1 MKKFSIVAKDDQESL
16 LIAKDIRK
24 RLFHGEMSYSEK
36 EPDIVCVIG
45 GDGTFLAAV
54 HKYVN
59 ILDKTVFVGIN
70 TGTLG
75 FFIDYTVDEI
85 DNYINDIL
93 YKEPEIER
101 HRLLKATVVSD
112 RIRSFLAVNEV
123 RIDNMVRT
131 QNIEVLVNGNK
142 LEDFRGSGLC
152 ISTQSGSTAYNR
164 AINGAVVERGLE
176 IMQLAE
182 IAGVHNIHYRS
193 LGAPLILSGENVITL
208 NSDYDETSLLCF
220 DRYAINLKGVS
231 SVEVTLTQESFKL
244 ARYNEVNYIKKF
256 SQLF

>member
-1 MKKFSIVAKDDQESL
+1 MKKFSIATKDDQESL
-16 LIAKDIRK
+16 LVAKDIRK

-36 EPDIVCVIG
+36 EPDIVCVVG

-85 DNYINDIL
+85 DKYINDIL
-93 YKEPEIER
+93 YKEPEIES
-101 HRLLKATVVSD
+101 HRLLKTTVYSEKT
-112 RIRSFLAVNEV
+112 RSYLAVNEV

-131 QNIEVLVNGNK
+131 QNIEVQVNGNK
-142 LEDFRGSGLC
+142 LEGFRGSGLC
-152 ISTQSGSTAYNR
+152 ISSQAGSTAYNR
-164 AINGAVVERGLE
+164 AIKGAVVEKGLE
-176 IMQLAE
+176 IMQMAE
-182 IAGVHNIHYRS
+182 IAGVHNVHYRS
-193 LGAPLILSGENVITL
+193 LGAPLILSGNNTISL
-208 NSDYDETSLLCF
+208 YSDFDETSLLCF
-220 DRYAINLKGVS
+220 DRYAINLKGVTA
-231 SVEVTLTQESFKL
+231 VDVTLAEKSFKL
-244 ARYNEVNYIKKF
+244 ARYDEFNYIKHF

>member
-1 MKKFSIVAKDDQESL
+1 MKKFSIAAKDDQESL
-16 LIAKDIRK
+16 LVAKDIRK

-36 EPDIVCVIG
+36 EPDIVCVVG

-75 FFIDYTVDEI
+75 FFLDYTVDEI
-85 DNYINDIL
+85 DKYINDIL
-93 YKEPEIER
+93 YKEPEIES
-101 HRLLKATVVSD
+101 HRLLKTTVYSEKT
-112 RIRSFLAVNEV
+112 RSYLAVNEV

-131 QNIEVLVNGNK
+131 QNIEVQVNGNK

-152 ISTQSGSTAYNR
+152 ISSQAGSTAYNR
-164 AINGAVVERGLE
+164 AIKGAVVEKGLE

-182 IAGVHNIHYRS
+182 IAGVHNVHYRS
-193 LGAPLILSGENVITL
+193 LGAPLILSGNNTISL
-208 NSDYDETSLLCF
+208 YSDFDETSLLCF
-220 DRYAINLKGVS
+220 DRYAINLKGVTA
-231 SVEVTLTQESFKL
+231 VDVTLAEKSFKL
-244 ARYNEVNYIKKF
+244 ARYDEFNYIKHF

>member
-1 MKKFSIVAKDDQESL
+1 MKKFSIAAKDDQESL
-16 LIAKDIRK
+16 LVAKDIRK

-36 EPDIVCVIG
+36 EPDIVCVVG

-85 DNYINDIL
+85 DKYINDIL
-93 YKEPEIER
+93 YKEPEIES
-101 HRLLKATVVSD
+101 HRLLKTTVYSEKT
-112 RIRSFLAVNEV
+112 RSYLAVNEV

-131 QNIEVLVNGNK
+131 QNIEVQVNGNK

-152 ISTQSGSTAYNR
+152 ISSQAGSTAYNR
-164 AINGAVVERGLE
+164 AIKGAVVEKGLE

-182 IAGVHNIHYRS
+182 IAGVHNVHYRS
-193 LGAPLILSGENVITL
+193 LGAPLILSGNNTISL
-208 NSDYDETSLLCF
+208 YSDFDETSLLCF
-220 DRYAINLKGVS
+220 DRYAINLKGVTA
-231 SVEVTLTQESFKL
+231 VDITLAEKSFKL
-244 ARYNEVNYIKKF
+244 ARYEEFNYIKHF

>member
-1 MKKFSIVAKDDQESL
+1 MKKFSIAAKDDQESL

-36 EPDIVCVIG
+36 EPDIVCVVG

-85 DNYINDIL
+85 DKYINDIL
-93 YKEPEIER
+93 YKEPEIES
-101 HRLLKATVVSD
+101 HRLLKSTVYSEKT
-112 RIRSFLAVNEV
+112 RSYLAVNEV
-123 RIDNMVRT
+123 RIDNMVKT
-131 QNIEVLVNGNK
+131 QNIEVQVNGNK

-152 ISTQSGSTAYNR
+152 ISSQAGSTAYNR
-164 AINGAVVERGLE
+164 AIKGAVVEKGLE

-182 IAGVHNIHYRS
+182 IAGVHNVHYRS
-193 LGAPLILSGENVITL
+193 LGAPLILSGNNTISL
-208 NSDYDETSLLCF
+208 YSDFDETSLLCF
-220 DRYAINLKGVS
+220 DRYAINLKGVTA
-231 SVEVTLTQESFKL
+231 VDVTLAEKSFKL
-244 ARYNEVNYIKKF
+244 ARYDEFNYIKHF

>member
-24 RLFHGEMSYSEK
+24 RLFNGEMSYSEK
-36 EPDIVCVIG
+36 EPDIVCVVG
-45 GDGTFLAAV
+45 GDGTFLAAI

-59 ILDKTVFVGIN
+59 ILDKAVFVGIN

-93 YKEPEIER
+93 YKEPEIET
-101 HRLLKATVVSD
+101 HRLLKTTVISEKT
-112 RIRSFLAVNEV
+112 RSYLAVNEA

-131 QNIEVLVNGNK
+131 QNIEVQVNGVK
-142 LEDFRGSGLC
+142 FEDFRGSGLC

-164 AINGAVVERGLE
+164 AIKGAVVERGLE

-182 IAGVHNIHYRS
+182 IAGVHNVHYRS
-193 LGAPLILSGENVITL
+193 LGAPLILSGDNTISL
-208 NSDYDETSLLCF
+208 YSDFDETSLLCF
-220 DRYAINLKGVS
+220 DRYAVNLKGVTAI
-231 SVEVTLTQESFKL
+231 EITLAEESFSL
-244 ARYNEVNYIKKF
+244 ARYSEFNYIKKF

>member
-1 MKKFSIVAKDDQESL
+1 MKKFSIAAKDDQESL

-36 EPDIVCVIG
+36 EPDIVCVVG

-85 DNYINDIL
+85 DKYINDIL
-93 YKEPEIER
+93 YKDPEIES
-101 HRLLKATVVSD
+101 HRLLKTTVYSEKT
-112 RIRSFLAVNEV
+112 RSYLAVNEV

-131 QNIEVLVNGNK
+131 QNIEVQVNGNK

-152 ISTQSGSTAYNR
+152 ISSQAGSTAYNR
-164 AINGAVVERGLE
+164 AIKGAVVEKGLE

-182 IAGVHNIHYRS
+182 IAGVHNVHYRS
-193 LGAPLILSGENVITL
+193 LGAPLILSGNNTISL
-208 NSDYDETSLLCF
+208 YSDFDETSLLCF
-220 DRYAINLKGVS
+220 DRYAINLKGVTA
-231 SVEVTLTQESFKL
+231 VDVTLAEKSFKL
-244 ARYNEVNYIKKF
+244 ARYDEFNYIKHF

>member
-36 EPDIVCVIG
+36 EPDIVCVVG
-45 GDGTFLAAV
+45 GDGTFLAAI

-93 YKEPEIER
+93 YKEPEIET
-101 HRLLKATVVSD
+101 HRLLKTTVISD
-112 RIRSFLAVNEV
+112 KTKTYLAVNEA

-131 QNIEVLVNGNK
+131 QNIEVMVNGVK

-164 AINGAVVERGLE
+164 AIKGAVVERGLE

-182 IAGVHNIHYRS
+182 IAGVHNVHYRS
-193 LGAPLILSGENVITL
+193 LGAPLILSGDNTITL
-208 NSDYDETSLLCF
+208 YSDFDETSLLCF
-220 DRYAINLKGVS
+220 DRYAINLKGVTAI
-231 SVEVTLTQESFKL
+231 EITLAEESFSL
-244 ARYNEVNYIKKF
+244 ARYNEFNYIKKF

>member
-1 MKKFSIVAKDDQESL
+1 MKKFSIAAKDDQESL

-36 EPDIVCVIG
+36 EPDIVCVVG

-85 DNYINDIL
+85 DKYINDIL
-93 YKEPEIER
+93 YKEPEIES
-101 HRLLKATVVSD
+101 HRLLKTTVYSEKT
-112 RIRSFLAVNEV
+112 RSYLAVNEV

-131 QNIEVLVNGNK
+131 QNIEVQVNGNK

-152 ISTQSGSTAYNR
+152 ISSQAGSTAYNR
-164 AINGAVVERGLE
+164 AIKGAVVEKGLE

-182 IAGVHNIHYRS
+182 IAGVHNVHYRS
-193 LGAPLILSGENVITL
+193 LGASLILSGNNTISL
-208 NSDYDETSLLCF
+208 YSDFDETSLLCF
-220 DRYAINLKGVS
+220 DRYAINLKGVTA
-231 SVEVTLTQESFKL
+231 VDITLAEESFKL
-244 ARYNEVNYIKKF
+244 ARYDEFNYIKHF